1 MRRKKEYWLRAIGIA
16 SAAVV
21 AASIGSFGSAAQSYP
36 SRPITMVVP
45 FAANGGI
52 DILGRILAE
61 HMRTS
66 LGQPVVVENITG
78 ATGSIGTGRV
88 AHAMPDGHT
97 LVLGNWASHVSN
109 GAVYQLQYDLQKD
122 FAPVALIGQNP
133 LWIITRT
140 TLSAKNL
147 NELIL
152 WLKAN
157 PDTASA
163 PSASAAARAIYFQN
177 NTGTRFQFVPYRGGA
192 PAIQDMIAGRVDLM
206 CDNAST
212 SLPQARNGNIR
223 ALAVLAKARWS
234 AAPDIPTVDEA
245 GLPGLHVPFWHW
257 LWAPAGTPKAAIT
270 RLNSAVVNA
279 LADPTARQQLTE
291 MGLDIPPREELTP
304 EALRAVHQSEIEKW
318 WPIIKSANIKAE

>member
-1 MRRKKEYWLRAIGIA
+1 
-16 SAAVV
+16 
-21 AASIGSFGSAAQSYP
+21 
-36 SRPITMVVP
+36 
-45 FAANGGI
+45 
-52 DILGRILAE
+52 
-61 HMRTS
+61 
-66 LGQPVVVENITG
+66 VVENISG

-88 AHAMPDGHT
+88 AHAIPDGHT

-245 GLPGLHVPFWHW
+245 GVPGLHVPFWHW
-257 LWAPAGTPKAAIT
+257 LWAPAGTPKAAISHT
-270 RLNSAVVNA
+270 DQKTICLLSSFTSR
-279 LADPTARQQLTE
+279 
-291 MGLDIPPREELTP
+291 
-304 EALRAVHQSEIEKW
+304 
-318 WPIIKSANIKAE
+318 

>member
-1 MRRKKEYWLRAIGIA
+1 MRRKKRYWLRAIGIV

-21 AASIGSFGSAAQSYP
+21 AASLGSIGSAESESYP

-45 FAANGGI
+45 FAAGGGI

-66 LGQPVVVENITG
+66 LGQPVVVENMTG

-88 AHAMPDGHT
+88 ARATPDGYT

-122 FAPVALIGQNP
+122 FAPVALIGHNP
-133 LWIITRT
+133 LWIVTRT
-140 TLSAKNL
+140 TLPAKNL

-157 PDTASA
+157 PDK
-163 PSASAAARAIYFQN
+163 ASAATVGVGSGAHLCAIYFQN
-177 NTGTRFQFVPYRGGA
+177 NTGTRFQLVPYRGGA
-192 PAIQDMIAGRVDLM
+192 PAIQDLIAGRVDLM

-212 SLPQARNGNIR
+212 SLPQARNGNI
-223 ALAVLAKARWS
+223 KAFGCGHPPERPRRLS
-234 AAPDIPTVDEA
+234 PSSIP
-245 GLPGLHVPFWHW
+245 L
-257 LWAPAGTPKAAIT
+257 
-270 RLNSAVVNA
+270 S
-279 LADPTARQQLTE
+279 
-291 MGLDIPPREELTP
+291 
-304 EALRAVHQSEIEKW
+304 
-318 WPIIKSANIKAE
+318 